1 MLRAMLARRDFVA
14 LMALLAVP
22 RALRGAAAPDLS
34 SYAAV
39 AERIRKAATG
49 HDAAWQRLA
58 QLTDRF
64 PGRLAGSD
72 ALTGAIAWVTAEAKK
87 DGFDVVRTE
96 RVMVPHWRRGA
107 EHAEVVA
114 PHRYPLAILGLGGSV
129 GTGPAGIE
137 APLLVVDS
145 YEALAKAGEAAAGKI
160 VLFDVPWLDGP
171 DQLASYRNV
180 TRYRAGGAS
189 AAAKVG
195 AVAALVRSA
204 GPTTSRSPHTGMM
217 IYDAAVKKIPAA
229 AVSGE
234 DADTL
239 TRLFARGERP
249 VVRLQMDAETLPD
262 AESANV
268 VAELRGKSSPDE
280 IVVMGGHLDC
290 WDVAP
295 GATDDGGGVVATW
308 EALRVLKTLGLA
320 PRRTI
325 RFVAF
330 TNEENGLRGGTAYRD
345 MHRDALARHVL
356 AIESD
361 TGVFAPSG
369 FGFTGSMA
377 ARDTMRGILALL
389 EPLKMTAL
397 AERADTPDLG
407 PVAAT
412 GVPALSLLADM
423 RRYFQVHHTTADT
436 VDKIRPDELASAAA
450 AIATVAYVVA
460 DLPEPLAR

>member
-1 MLRAMLARRDFVA
+1 VVDRREFVA
-14 LMALLAVP
+14 SLPLLVVAS
-22 RALRGAAAPDLS
+22 RTLGAAQSDVS

-39 AERIRKAATG
+39 AERIRAAATG

-72 ALTGAIAWVTAEAKK
+72 ALKGAIDWVTAEAKR
-87 DGFDVVRTE
+87 DGFDAVRTE
-96 RVMVPHWRRGA
+96 TVVVPHWRRGA

-129 GTGPAGIE
+129 GTGPEAIE

-145 YEALAKAGEAAAGKI
+145 YEALTKAGDAAVGTI
-160 VLFDVPWLDGP
+160 VLFNIPWVDGSEGMV
-171 DQLASYRNV
+171 SYRNV
-180 TRYRAGGAS
+180 ARYRVGGAS
-189 AAAKVG
+189 AAAKAG

-204 GPTTSRSPHTGMM
+204 GPTTSRSPHTGGMN
-217 IYDAAVKKIPAA
+217 YDATVKKIPTA

-234 DADTL
+234 DADAL
-239 TRLFARGERP
+239 QRLFTRGEKP
-249 VVRLQMDAETLPD
+249 VVRLQMGAETLPD

-268 VAELRGKSSPDE
+268 VVELRGKTSPDE
-280 IVVMGGHLDC
+280 IVVMGGHLDS
-290 WDVAP
+290 WDIAP

-308 EALRVLKTLGLA
+308 EALRVLKTLGLV

-330 TNEENGLRGGTAYRD
+330 TNEENGLRGGLAYRD
-345 MHRDALARHVL
+345 TYRDALPKHVL

-361 TGVFAPSG
+361 GGVFAPYG
-369 FGFTGSMA
+369 FGFTGSA
-377 ARDTMRGILALL
+377 SARETMRGILGLL
-389 EPLKMTAL
+389 EPLKITTL
-397 AERADTPDLG
+397 GDSGDTPDLG
-407 PVAAT
+407 PVGRE
-412 GVPALSLLADM
+412 GVPTLSLLADL
-423 RRYFQVHHTTADT
+423 RRYFQVHHTAADT
-436 VDKIRPDELASAAA
+436 PDKIRPEELAAAAA

-460 DLPEPLAR
+460 DLPAPLAR